1 MVDLQLLPTFPPA
14 KSSQAAAQL
23 GPLAAARRADP
34 ARSLVAI
41 AVIAPFPA
49 ASNFPAAW
57 LMWSALI
64 GLVWLRAPE
73 QLTGH
78 YLDKT
83 HLRLL
88 WLPLLFAAFAL
99 LQAAAGIL
107 PVDLRYLPAP
117 SVAPTATLLA
127 ALRIIGLAL
136 ILQMLF
142 SQRRDEDRYITF
154 ALWLFWGIV
163 AHACFALV
171 RLYIYKDLP
180 ALPAPDRY
188 FGVTL
193 GGFVAPNSL
202 AMQLGFG
209 LILGLAF
216 LPSWTGKDRY
226 VLLLALIILAL
237 ALVATQSRLGI
248 LSTFVGAAVVSV
260 LVAGSRRSAAISL
273 TAIVSLGAVGL
284 VFGPVRAR
292 LAELPNALEARL
304 ALYRQVMELI
314 AQNWASGVGID
325 AFALAFPA
333 VHRPPVTAGFVW
345 GNAHSSY
352 LTLWAE
358 AGVLAGSLPL
368 LAAVFAI
375 TGLSGRLAK
384 LARGP
389 ERALPAAAL
398 AALIQSG
405 LHSGFD
411 FAPEVYANTLTLTL
425 LVGFALAPARTS
437 NTRRKPWT

>member
-1 MVDLQLLPTFPPA
+1 MVDLQLFPSFPPA
-14 KSSQAAAQL
+14 KSNEAAAPL
-23 GPLAAARRADP
+23 GALATVRRADP
-34 ARSLVAI
+34 APALVAI

-64 GLVWLRAPE
+64 GLVWMRAPE

-78 YLDKT
+78 CLHKT

-88 WLPLLFAAFAL
+88 WLPLLFAAYAL

-107 PVDLRYLPAP
+107 PVDFRYLPAP

-142 SQRRDEDRYITF
+142 SQRRDEDRHMML

-163 AHACFALV
+163 AHAFFALV
-171 RLYIYKDLP
+171 RLYIYSDL
-180 ALPAPDRY
+180 ADLAAPDRY

-193 GGFVAPNSL
+193 GGFVAPNAL

-216 LPSWTGKDRY
+216 LPSRKGKDRY
-226 VLLLALIILAL
+226 VFLLALIILAL

-248 LSTFVGAAVVSV
+248 LSTLIGAAVVSV

-273 TAIVSLGAVGL
+273 TAIISLGAAGF

-325 AFALAFPA
+325 AFELAFPA

-345 GNAHSSY
+345 DNAHSGY

-358 AGVLAGSLPL
+358 AGLLVGSLPL

-411 FAPEVYANTLTLTL
+411 FAVEVYANTLTLTL
-425 LVGFALAPARTS
+425 LVALALAPVRTS
-437 NTRRKPWT
+437 NTRRKP